1 MVLLQLHLL
10 KLTLAMNNNPVPNV
24 PIMWRFYLLV
34 VTLSLFAFLLIGKL
48 IYIQFCQNNDSVSL
62 SPEAIIKNVVLE
74 PSRGNIYA
82 SDGNILAT
90 SIFRYELHWDAMV
103 PSKLSFNSN
112 KKALADSLT
121 LVSGV
126 PSEQILNQLINA
138 RNQKNRYWS
147 VAKNISYS
155 EYMRYKNFP
164 IFNKST
170 YRGGLIVEQQI
181 VREHPLGKIAE
192 RTIGYELKGKD
203 GTFFRVGLEGAF
215 SQYLRGNSGLRLKQ
229 RIANGQWK
237 PISDSNEKEPTE
249 GYDLHTTI
257 DVNIQD
263 IAHNA
268 LLNQLEKFDAEHGT
282 VVVMEVET
290 GAIKAI
296 ANLGRTNE
304 GKYSEKY
311 NYAVGET
318 HEPGSTFK
326 LMGMIAALEDKVIDI
341 DTKIETGDGEMLFY
355 GKYKV
360 KDSKRGGYGTITAA
374 KAFEVSSNVGLVKI
388 VYDNYKNNPKQFV
401 DRLYNMG
408 IDKPLG
414 LAIKGEG
421 LPKIPHPSD
430 IDWNGLHLP
439 WMAYGYGVSL
449 TPLQTLTFYN
459 AIANGGEMVKP
470 KFLEEISNFGNIPT
484 KVFSKQILNPS
495 ICSKETLEKVR
506 GMMFNVVD
514 KKWGTGY
521 SIKDPLLTMSGK
533 TGTCQLDYTSEV
545 VQYIASFVGYFP
557 ADQPKY
563 SCIVVIHRP
572 DKTKGYYG
580 ATVAA
585 PVFKSVAKKIFNDIP
600 YQVNIKR
607 SDLNLLTQNS
617 QEFIFKT
624 VPNVTGMLPDA
635 ARVKLEKIGFTVI
648 LKGEGKVK
656 NQSIKPGVQIKVNQ
670 KITLDLS

>member
-1 MVLLQLHLL
+1 
-10 KLTLAMNNNPVPNV
+10 MNNNSVTNV
-24 PIMWRFYLLV
+24 PIMSRFYLLV
-34 VTLSLFAFLLIGKL
+34 VSLFLFAFLLIGKL
-48 IYIQFCQNNDSVSL
+48 IYIQFYQNNDAVSL
-62 SPEAIIKNVVLE
+62 SPDSIIKNVVLE

-90 SIFRYELHWDAMV
+90 SISRYELHWDALV
-103 PSKLSFNSN
+103 PSQLSFDSN
-112 KKALADSLT
+112 KKALSDSLA
-121 LVSGV
+121 LVTGV
-126 PSEQILNQLINA
+126 SPEKIMNQLIKA
-138 RNQKNRYWS
+138 RKQKNRYWS

-155 EYMRYKNFP
+155 EYMRYKSFP

-192 RTIGYELKGKD
+192 RTIGYELKDKD

-268 LLNQLEKFDAEHGT
+268 LLTQLEKFDAEHGT
-282 VVVMEVET
+282 VVVMEVKT

-296 ANLGRTNE
+296 ANLGRTEE
-304 GKYSEKY
+304 GKYFEKL
-311 NYAVGET
+311 NYAVGEA

-326 LMGMIAALEDKVIDI
+326 LMGMIAALEDKVIDV
-341 DTKIETGDGEMLFY
+341 DTEVETGNGEMLFY

-374 KAFEVSSNVGLVKI
+374 RAFEVSSNVGLVKI

-408 IDKPLG
+408 LNKPLG
-414 LAIKGEG
+414 LSIKGEG
-421 LPKIPHPSD
+421 LPKLPYPSD
-430 IDWNGLHLP
+430 PDWDGLDLP

-459 AIANGGEMVKP
+459 GIANGGEMVKP
-470 KFLEEISNFGNIPT
+470 KFLEEISNFGNVPT

-495 ICSKETLEKVR
+495 ICSEQTLAKVQS
-506 GMMFNVVD
+506 MMFNVVD

-521 SIKDPLLTMSGK
+521 SIKDPLLTMAGK
-533 TGTCQLDYTSEV
+533 TGTCQVDYTTGN

-557 ADQPKY
+557 AEQPKY

-607 SDLNLLTQNS
+607 SDLNVLTQRS
-617 QEFIFKT
+617 QEIIFKT
-624 VPNVTGMLPDA
+624 VPDVAGMSSEA
-635 ARVKLEKIGFTVI
+635 ARFTLEQMGLTVV
-648 LKGEGKVK
+648 LKGEGTVK
-656 NQSIKPGVQIKVNQ
+656 TQSIKPGEKIKVSQ
-670 KITLDLS
+670 QIILDLS